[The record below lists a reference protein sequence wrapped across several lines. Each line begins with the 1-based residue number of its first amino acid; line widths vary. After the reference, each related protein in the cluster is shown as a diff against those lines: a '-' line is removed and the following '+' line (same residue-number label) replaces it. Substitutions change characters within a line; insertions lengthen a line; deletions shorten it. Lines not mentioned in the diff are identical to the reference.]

1 MSSPIV
7 VLEITEISENIIANE
22 GEGVTLRCSGTG
34 EAPVN
39 VSWVT
44 PSGEVNGSTSS
55 ENESGRLVPDFLWS
69 APELIIHFITASD
82 GGSYTCTAENG
93 GGSVNASVVVYITPY
108 FTTEPTDILTT
119 NGSIET
125 ATCIAEAFPAPEI
138 WWVASIGNCAFLA
151 SGSGSGESLVY
162 EHLSDNESLVF
173 DPVVFGDEDFVYCCI
188 VHNDFGDIYSSLS
201 ITGELLSI
209 RAIRHDVPFCTT

>member
-1 MSSPIV
+1 M
-7 VLEITEISENIIANE
+7 LRITEISRNGENVILI
-22 GEGVTLRCSGTG
+22 CSGVGNT
-34 EAPVN
+34 PVN
-39 VSWVT
+39 VTWVT
-44 PSGEVNGSTSS
+44 PNGEVQTNLYDGD
-55 ENESGRLVPDFLWS
+55 EEFMWRAEDLDIGDI
-69 APELIIHFITASD
+69 AASD

-201 ITGELLSI
+201 ITGELYTVNQS
-209 RAIRHDVPFCTT
+209 H